1 MDRVYPIGQSHK
13 RDAASGDLM
22 VEMAFASEMPYERW
36 WGIEVLDMKGARL
49 GRLNDGDGGPVL
61 FNHNWNDLRGRHMPG
76 SVRADK
82 DGVLRGQISIPQATQ
97 ATRDTVAL
105 IEAKTLTKASVGYQ
119 IHNIVEQTTKKSGE
133 KIERQI
139 DGKTFERLLKD
150 HRQVRDGREIGGD
163 MRAFQRALD
172 ETAGPI
178 ERAED
183 SPPIYRVV
191 DWEPLENSLVTVP
204 ADPSVGV
211 GRSMDAQ
218 VTITQTTTVSGG
230 DAAAVAQAMAN
241 AKAQEVRQPLQP
253 AAFKEKATMAENQ
266 AAAGVVA
273 ESEAQNRAAA
283 QPKQGPSAMDL
294 EKNRKRGI
302 DNICKMMGI
311 DDNIREHWVGTGL
324 SIEDISDEAM
334 QIQAQRSKETQSVAA
349 LGLSKQ
355 EAGRFSLFKAIQA
368 TADKN
373 WTNAG
378 FELECSREVAKRMN
392 KVVDPNRFYV
402 PYEVQ
407 ERQLDVRNGQTFGTG
422 RYRGEML
429 GTARRDLTVATTTA
443 GGFLVETNNTSFI
456 EMLRNRAVAYRMGA
470 RRLSGLVGNVTV
482 PKQTAAATAVWL
494 ANEASTLT
502 ESQQVFAQ
510 MALSPKTVGAYT
522 EISRQLLLQSSP
534 DAEGIVTSDLAT
546 VTSLAYD
553 LGVLSGTGAS
563 GQPTGITATAGIG
576 SVTGTSIAFAGVLE
590 FQTDVATANVTP
602 AQGGYVTTPAVASLL
617 IQRVKYTSTAS
628 PMWEGNVWDGS
639 MQGFPAMGTNQI
651 AAASMLFGDWSQVV
665 VAEWGVLEIEV
676 NPYANFQAGILG
688 VRAIVSM
695 DCGLRY
701 PASFS
706 LATSIT

>member
-1 MDRVYPIGQSHK
+1 MDRVYAIGQSHK
-13 RDAASGDLM
+13 RDSASGDLI
-22 VEMAFASEMPYERW
+22 VEMAFASELPYERW

-61 FNHNWNDLRGRHMPG
+61 FNHNWNDLRGRHIPG
-76 SVRADK
+76 SVRAEK

-105 IEAKTLTKASVGYQ
+105 IESKTLTKASVGYQ
-119 IHNIVEQTTKKSGE
+119 IHNIVEQTTSKNGKQ
-133 KIERQI
+133 IERQI
-139 DGKTFERLLKD
+139 DGRTFERLLKD
-150 HRQVRDGREIGGD
+150 HRQVRDGREVGGD
-163 MRAFQRALD
+163 AQAFRRALD
-172 ETAGPI
+172 ESSGHI
-178 ERAED
+178 DRADD
-183 SPPIYRVV
+183 SPPVYRVV

-211 GRSMDAQ
+211 GRSLAQ
-218 VTITQTTTVSGG
+218 IAEPV
-230 DAAAVAQAMAN
+230 N
-241 AKAQEVRQPLQP
+241 EVRQPLQP
-253 AAFKEKATMAENQ
+253 AAIKEKATMAENQ

-273 ESEAQNRAAA
+273 ENETQNRMAA
-283 QPKQGPSAMDL
+283 QAKTGPSAMDL
-294 EKNRKRGI
+294 EKARVRGI
-302 DNICKMMGI
+302 TVMCKSNKI
-311 DDNIREHWVGTGL
+311 DDNIREHWIGTGL
-324 SIEDISDEAM
+324 PMEEIAEEIL
-334 QIQAQRSKETQSVAA
+334 QIQEKRSKDTKSVAT
-349 LGLSKQ
+349 LGLS
-355 EAGRFSLFKAIQA
+355 EGDANRFSLFKAIQA

-373 WTNAG
+373 WTHAG
-378 FELECSREVAKRMN
+378 FELECSREVAKRIN
-392 KVVDPNRFYV
+392 KVTDPNRFYV

-407 ERQLDVRNGQTFGTG
+407 ERQVNYRRGQTMAAGS
-422 RYRGEML
+422 YRGDML
-429 GTARRDLTVATTTA
+429 GTARRDLTVGTTTA
-443 GGFLVETNNTSFI
+443 GGFLVETANMSFI

-470 RRLSGLVGNVTV
+470 RRLSGLVGSVTV

-494 ANEASTLT
+494 ANEASTIT
-502 ESQQVFAQ
+502 ESQQTFAQ

-576 SVTGTSIAFAGVLE
+576 SVTGTSIDFAKVLE
-590 FQTDVATANVTP
+590 FQTDVATANVMP
-602 AQGGYVTTPAVASLL
+602 SQGGYVTTPAVAALL
-617 IQRVKYTSTAS
+617 IARVKYTSTAS
-628 PMWEGNVWDGS
+628 PIWEGNVWDGS
-639 MQGFPAMGTNQI
+639 MQGFQAMGTNQI

-688 VRAIVSM
+688 VRAIVSL

-701 PASFS
+701 PAAFS